1 MEYLYI
7 MVNIVEMVDIMEMVV
22 KMDKQGRII
31 IPIGI
36 RRRLRSNI
44 FLIKVVGDEIHLKPI
59 EVTRLTSFID
69 KIEVDVDDFT
79 DTHKLREALME

>member
-1 MEYLYI
+1 
-7 MVNIVEMVDIMEMVV
+7 MVNMIRMVNIMEMVV
-22 KMDKQGRII
+22 RIDKQGRIV
-31 IPIGI
+31 IPADI
-36 RRRLRSNI
+36 RRRLRSDI

-59 EVTRLTSFID
+59 KATRLTSFID